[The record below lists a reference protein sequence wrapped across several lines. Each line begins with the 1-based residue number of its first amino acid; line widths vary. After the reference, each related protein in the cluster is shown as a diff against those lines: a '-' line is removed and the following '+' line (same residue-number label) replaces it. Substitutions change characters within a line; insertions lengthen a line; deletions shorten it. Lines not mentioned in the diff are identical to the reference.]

1 MRTLLLGLL
10 TVVLSLVSFFPTAH
24 ADVID
29 PGDPYRKPHRPEID
43 PIPVT
48 KVYKMREPGFT
59 LKKAEETKHTYL
71 LQVTLP
77 GPCEWEYK
85 VYEWID
91 GDLKKIAGGGGYSV
105 QDLKTKSDSREF
117 DLQLPEGREKA
128 ELLVAVD
135 FCLYRFQ
142 ETRYGPK
149 IIDTNSTIESVEGVY
164 ELTLEDGKQVLKK
177 L

>member
-1 MRTLLLGLL
+1 MRKLLLGLL
-10 TVVLSLVSFFPTAH
+10 TVVLSLVSFFSVAN

-29 PGDPYRKPHRPEID
+29 PGNPYRRPHRPELD

-59 LKKAEETKHTYL
+59 LKKTEETKDTYL

-85 VYEWID
+85 VYAWID
-91 GDLKKIAGGGGYSV
+91 GDMKKIAGGGGYSV
-105 QDLKTKSDSREF
+105 QDLKAKSDSLEIV
-117 DLQLPEGREKA
+117 LQLPEGREKA
-128 ELLVAVD
+128 ELLVSVG

-164 ELTLEDGKQVLKK
+164 ELTLEDGNQVLRKR
-177 L
+177 

>member
-10 TVVLSLVSFFPTAH
+10 TVVLSLVSFFPVAN

-29 PGDPYRKPHRPEID
+29 PGNPYRRPHRPELD

-48 KVYKMREPGFT
+48 KVYKIREPGFT
-59 LKKAEETKHTYL
+59 LKKAEETKDTYR

-85 VYEWID
+85 VYAWID
-91 GDLKKIAGGGGYSV
+91 GDMKKIAGGGGYSV
-105 QDLKTKSDSREF
+105 QDLKAKSDSREIV
-117 DLQLPEGREKA
+117 LQLPEGREKA
-128 ELLVAVD
+128 EFLVYVG
-135 FCLYRFQ
+135 FCLSRFQ

-149 IIDTNSTIESVEGVY
+149 IIDTDSTIESVEGVY
-164 ELTLEDGKQVLKK
+164 ELTLEEGKQVLKK